1 MKPETST
8 ILSCPGEHILSS
20 NRTVPSF
27 PRLVERVPVLE
38 LLSDVLPAHSP
49 ADENTS
55 MTSDEIENDR
65 FEWTMRKRAM
75 KQAIQVLY
83 GNASREV
90 GPRDIIAR
98 VSTW

>member
-8 ILSCPGEHILSS
+8 ILSCPEEHILSS

-49 ADENTS
+49 AHTS

-65 FEWTMRKRAM
+65 LEWTMRKRAI
-75 KQAIQVLY
+75 KQAIQVL
-83 GNASREV
+83 
-90 GPRDIIAR
+90 
-98 VSTW
+98 